1 MFFLFIFISF
11 RFVCLDFHLVS
22 YSLSIYQ
29 KIIIIFSVASDARRI
44 ENQELRIEKSVER
57 RESEEWR
64 SECKRSGRGR
74 GTVPACPHPQT
85 SILFYLICC
94 FFFFLFKR
102 VSINLQYQYLFI
114 SVYCALGF
122 CGIGIG
128 SVIGNRPLLIDLT
141 TT

>member
-1 MFFLFIFISF
+1 MQTKRQGAWHRTSLPPPTNFHTFLFN
-11 RFVCLDFHLVS
+11 LL
-22 YSLSIYQ
+22 
-29 KIIIIFSVASDARRI
+29 
-44 ENQELRIEKSVER
+44 
-57 RESEEWR
+57 
-64 SECKRSGRGR
+64 
-74 GTVPACPHPQT
+74 
-85 SILFYLICC
+85 